1 MTLKMLEQNG
11 TTISGQEKIMSE
23 LKSCPFC
30 GGDDVKKISIDAPKD
45 VRHTFTM
52 WQILC
57 FSCKASGPESTV
69 SNIAVAYWNAAERA
83 ETENNSESTE
93 ELC

>member
-1 MTLKMLEQNG
+1 M
-11 TTISGQEKIMSE
+11 MSE
-23 LKSCPFC
+23 LKPCPFC
-30 GGDDVKKISIDAPKD
+30 GGDDIKNISIAAPRD
-45 VRHTFTM
+45 MRHTYTM

-83 ETENNSESTE
+83 EVEDVNTTTD
-93 ELC
+93 